1 MPCLGHV
8 QSLHLGMC
16 ASISRTGVMAL
27 VPCLPKLRYLNLSA
41 VGGWKGAN
49 DTIFKIPESSA
60 NGTRP
65 DLSVRLKIE
74 YGAPLPWR
82 AKVIHWFLIIVA
94 YPPLLLRCSL
104 LL

>member
-1 MPCLGHV
+1 
-8 QSLHLGMC
+8 
-16 ASISRTGVMAL
+16 MAL

-60 NGTRP
+60 NGTAP
-65 DLSVRLKIE
+65 DLSARLKIE

-82 AKVIHWFLIIVA
+82 AKVNSRFQIVA
-94 YPPLLLRCSL
+94 FSP
-104 LL
+104 